1 MRMDEVLFYML
12 SFLYFLIKIS
22 PKTKKWFWKKW
33 YTLFASKAP
42 NPEFRFMNYGYYKDG
57 FHPELDSS
65 DEIERFP
72 IQLYHHVT
80 SQIELKG
87 KSVLEVGS
95 GRGGGAF
102 HIAQYLRPL
111 QMTGIDIS
119 DTAVELC
126 NSIYD
131 VDNLKFVVGDS
142 ENIPF
147 DDEQFDVVINVESS
161 HCYGSMQSFLRE
173 TFRILK
179 PGGFFLFCDLRET
192 SAVNE
197 LLTQFK
203 ISGLQL
209 IENQDI
215 TENIIE
221 ALNRMSTERKETIN
235 HSVPRILKRTF
246 ESYAGVK
253 GSKMYDSFSNG
264 TLRYLSACLQ
274 KPV

>member
-1 MRMDEVLFYML
+1 M
-12 SFLYFLIKIS
+12 S
-22 PKTKKWFWKKW
+22 PKTKRWFWKW
-33 YTLFASKAP
+33 FYTTFSSKYP
-42 NPEFRFMNYGYYKDG
+42 DHNFRFMNCGYYKEG

-65 DEIERFP
+65 DEKERFP
-72 IQLYHHVT
+72 IQLYHHVAT
-80 SQIELKG
+80 LVNLKG

-95 GRGGGAF
+95 GRGGGTAYVTQNLYPE
-102 HIAQYLRPL
+102 H
-111 QMTGIDIS
+111 MTGIDIS
-119 DTAVELC
+119 ETAVELC
-126 NSIYD
+126 NSIYNI
-131 VDNLKFVVGDS
+131 DNMNFVIGDS

-147 DDEQFDVVINVESS
+147 DNEQFDAVINVESS
-161 HCYGSMQSFLRE
+161 HCYGSMQSFLSE
-173 TFRILK
+173 TFRVLK

-192 SAVNE
+192 IAVKE

-209 IENQDI
+209 IKNQDI
-215 TENIIE
+215 TKNIIE
-221 ALNRMSTERKETIN
+221 ALNRMSTERKETID

-264 TLRYLSACLQ
+264 TLTYLSTCLQ

>member
-1 MRMDEVLFYML
+1 MIHR
-12 SFLYFLIKIS
+12 FLYFLIKFS
-22 PKTKKWFWKKW
+22 PKLKRWFWKKW

-42 NPEFRFMNYGYYKDG
+42 NPEFRFMNYGYYKEG
-57 FHPELDSS
+57 FHLELDSS

-72 IQLYHHVT
+72 IQLYHHVAT
-80 SQIELKG
+80 QVDLKG
-87 KSVLEVGS
+87 KSILEVGS
-95 GRGGGAF
+95 GRGGGAYY
-102 HIAQYLRPL
+102 IANNLDPTYL
-111 QMTGIDIS
+111 TGIDIS
-119 DTAVELC
+119 ETAVKLC
-126 NSIYD
+126 NSIYNI
-131 VDNLKFVVGDS
+131 DNLHFAIGDS

-147 DDEQFDVVINVESS
+147 ANEKFDVVINVESS
-161 HCYGSMQSFLRE
+161 HCYGSMQSFLSE
-173 TFRILK
+173 TFRVLK

-192 SAVNE
+192 IAVKE

-209 IENQDI
+209 IKNQDI
-215 TENIIE
+215 TKNIIE
-221 ALNRMSTERKETIN
+221 ALNRMSTERKETID

-264 TLRYLSACLQ
+264 TLTYLSTCLQ